1 MHKQLSTT
9 LLIFLLLSSSL
20 YSSTDIV
27 LAFAHTN
34 NNIHPYHKR
43 HQLYRQYIMQTRGGS
58 AVARPTTKLSTATSN
73 YDDDKTIK
81 SAKQA
86 LSAIQYCVKMSFFSV
101 LSNVVSKLSSLKCYL
116 ICISPLSGEIY
127 MLLRSY
133 SYLIF
138 NLLFIA
144 FSHTILQ

>member
-1 MHKQLSTT
+1 MHKLLSTT
-9 LLIFLLLSSSL
+9 LLIIFQLLSSSL
-20 YSSTDIV
+20 HSSTDTV

-58 AVARPTTKLSTATSN
+58 AVARQTTKLSTATTSYN
-73 YDDDKTIK
+73 DNDDKTIK

-101 LSNVVSKLSSLKCYL
+101 LSNVVSKL
-116 ICISPLSGEIY
+116 
-127 MLLRSY
+127 
-133 SYLIF
+133 
-138 NLLFIA
+138 LFVVLC
-144 FSHTILQ
+144 S